1 MVIKE
6 FHNLCDDAL
15 KIRQKVF
22 VEEQKFKDEFDEID
36 QRCITLVGYID
47 DQPVACSRA
56 FFDEEEKKYKVGRFA
71 VLKDYRKKGLGLEML
86 KATCQVIKKLG
97 GKEVWLHSQLQA
109 EGFYKQAGFSSVGE
123 IGYEEYCP
131 HIWMVKKI

>member
-6 FHNLCDDAL
+6 FHTLCDDAM
-15 KIRQKVF
+15 KIRQEVF

-36 QRCITLVGYID
+36 KYCITLVGYD
-47 DQPVACSRA
+47 EGKPVACSRA

-71 VLKDYRKKGLGLEML
+71 VLKDYRGKGLGLEML
-86 KATCQVIKKLG
+86 QATCEVIKRQG
-97 GKEVWLHSQLQA
+97 GTQVWLHSQMQA
-109 EGFYKQAGFSSVGE
+109 VGFYEKLGFVQTGE

-131 HIWMVKKI
+131 HIWMVKKV

>member
-6 FHNLCDDAL
+6 FHNLCDDAM

-22 VEEQKFKDEFDEID
+22 VEEQKFQDEFDEID

-86 KATCQVIKKLG
+86 KNNMPGHQKNRWQGSLA
-97 GKEVWLHSQLQA
+97 S
-109 EGFYKQAGFSSVGE
+109 FSASG
-123 IGYEEYCP
+123 
-131 HIWMVKKI
+131 